1 MSVNQLAFHCT
12 VARHG
17 TLALDVSIAKAV
29 GFSALEMS
37 GTKLQKY
44 FDVGYTQAD
53 LGRLLGDL
61 SVPGIGYLRDIERT
75 GALYPELM
83 VEARQL
89 FSLAAAA
96 GAKGVQVLTGP
107 INVQAVVDHR
117 EGHAPRHYN
126 GLLALDL
133 EEQKHITASNLRDL
147 ADLAAQFD
155 LQLYLEALA
164 WTPMTGIARQIELI
178 ERTGRSNVKMVIDFW
193 HCYTSGDTPADIA
206 RMNKDHLYGVHVCD
220 SLPFAGGIPNEDVLR
235 DVPTGQGVLDL
246 KEWVEAVKATGYQG
260 WWSCELFCLKQHQ
273 GDSFAI
279 AREHYK
285 LLDDL
290 VNG

>member
-206 RMNKDHLYGVHVCD
+206 RMNKDHL
-220 SLPFAGGIPNEDVLR
+220 
-235 DVPTGQGVLDL
+235 
-246 KEWVEAVKATGYQG
+246 
-260 WWSCELFCLKQHQ
+260 
-273 GDSFAI
+273 
-279 AREHYK
+279 
-285 LLDDL
+285 
-290 VNG
+290 